1 MRADKVIIDHDF
13 KSLSKKGYQIL
24 HLWKSKNGK
33 DADYKTLYDALVH
46 HLVQRRDL
54 AEEYC
59 FE

>member
-1 MRADKVIIDHDF
+1 M
-13 KSLSKKGYQIL
+13 L
-24 HLWKSKNGK
+24 HLWKSKNGE

-46 HLVQRRDL
+46 NLVQQRQL